1 MQRKPNTLLD
11 LFLSI
16 ILPSIVLMQLS
27 GEDRLGP
34 VAALIVA
41 LAFPI
46 GLGLYEL
53 IRHGSKN
60 YIALL
65 GLISTL
71 LTGGIGLLELDPK
84 WLAVKEAA
92 IPAILGIVV
101 FVSAKI
107 GFPLVKT
114 FLYNPA
120 ILNIEKISS
129 LLQEKGNTEKFEH
142 RLSNANSLFGG
153 TFFFSAVMNYFLA
166 TWIVT
171 SPAGSTEFNEELG
184 RLTLMSYP
192 MIALPSMVMMM
203 AILYLLIRSIK
214 SLTGLTL
221 EEALSPS
228 LSDDGKDEEE
238 SSAP

>member
-11 LFLSI
+11 LFLGI

-34 VAALIVA
+34 VMALIVA

-92 IPAILGIVV
+92 IPAILGLVV
-101 FVSAKI
+101 FISAKI
-107 GFPLVKT
+107 GIPLVKT

-120 ILNIEKISS
+120 ILNIEKISD
-129 LLQEKGNTEKFEH
+129 LLKEKGNTEKFEH
-142 RLSNANSLFGG
+142 RLANANSLFGG
-153 TFFFSAVMNYFLA
+153 TFFFSAVMNYLLA

-184 RLTLMSYP
+184 RLTLLSYP
-192 MIALPSMVMMM
+192 MIALPSMVMML

-214 SLTGLTL
+214 SLTGLSL

-228 LSDDGKDEEE
+228 LSEEAAEKEAKD
-238 SSAP
+238 

>member
-1 MQRKPNTLLD
+1 MQRKSNTLLD
-11 LFLSI
+11 LFLGI

-34 VAALIVA
+34 VVALVVA

-65 GLISTL
+65 GLVSTL

-101 FVSAKI
+101 LVSAKI
-107 GFPLVKT
+107 GYPLVKT

-120 ILNIEKISS
+120 ILNTEKISG
-129 LLQEKGNTEKFEH
+129 LLRDRGHTDKFEH
-142 RLSNANSLFGG
+142 RLSNANTLFGG
-153 TFFFSAVMNYFLA
+153 TFFFSAVMNYLLA

-184 RLTLMSYP
+184 RLTLLSYP

-203 AILYLLIRSIK
+203 AILYLIMRSIK
-214 SLTGLTL
+214 RLTGLSL

-228 LSDDGKDEEE
+228 LAPEEDK
-238 SSAP
+238 A